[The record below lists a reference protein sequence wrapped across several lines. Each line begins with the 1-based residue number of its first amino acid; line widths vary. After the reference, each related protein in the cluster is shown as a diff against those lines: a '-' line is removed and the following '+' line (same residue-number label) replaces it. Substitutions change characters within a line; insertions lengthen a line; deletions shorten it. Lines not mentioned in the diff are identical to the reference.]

1 MGRTSRRDIPLLQLL
16 PNALTMT
23 AIGAGL
29 SAIRAAVE
37 HDFKTAALLIL
48 LAALLDGVDG
58 RVARMLG
65 SHSKVGA
72 ELDSL
77 ADFVNFGVAAPLM
90 LYFWALQDY
99 RKIGWIAVLIFAVC
113 CVLRLAR
120 FNVDA
125 KSDQPTAASAYFTG
139 VPSPAGAM
147 LLLLPMFMSFAFA
160 NAAVLPDPLLCIYT
174 TVVGL
179 LMISTIPTWSFK
191 TTRIA
196 PGNVRYFL
204 LGVVVLAAAVLT
216 YPWITLVALCMAYIC
231 AVIWGFF
238 LWRKRMRG

>member
-1 MGRTSRRDIPLLQLL
+1 MARAPRRDVALLQLL
-16 PNALTMT
+16 PNALTLT

-29 SAIRAAVE
+29 SAIRSAVE
-37 HDFKTAALLIL
+37 HDFKTAALLL
-48 LAALLDGVDG
+48 LFAALLDGIDG

-125 KSDQPTAASAYFTG
+125 KSGEVSTTFDDFIG

-147 LLLLPMFMSFAFA
+147 LVLLPMFTSFAFA
-160 NAAVLPDPLLCIYT
+160 DAALLPDPVLCVYMAAI
-174 TVVGL
+174 GL
-179 LMISTIPTWSFK
+179 LMISSIRTSSFK
-191 TTRIA
+191 SLRIA
-196 PGNVRYFL
+196 PGNIRYVL
-204 LGVVVLAAAVLT
+204 LGVIVLIAAVLT
-216 YPWITLVALCMAYIC
+216 YPWITLVALCAAYI
-231 AVIWGFF
+231 AGVVWDS
-238 LWRKRMRG
+238 LRRSR

>member
-1 MGRTSRRDIPLLQLL
+1 MARDVPLLQLL
-16 PNALTMT
+16 PNALTIT

-37 HDFKTAALLIL
+37 QDFKTAALLIL
-48 LAALLDGVDG
+48 FAALLDGIDG

-125 KSDQPTAASAYFTG
+125 KSETTGGPKAYFTG

-147 LLLLPMFMSFAFA
+147 LLLLPLFVSFAFVGA
-160 NAAVLPDPLLCIYT
+160 GALPDPLLCAYMTGI
-174 TVVGL
+174 GL
-179 LMISTIPTWSFK
+179 LMISTVPTWSFK

-196 PGNVRYFL
+196 PGNVRYAL
-204 LGVVVLAAAVLT
+204 LAVVIGAAAIFA
-216 YPWITLVALCMAYIC
+216 YPWITLVVLCLCYIC
-231 AVIWGFF
+231 AVG
-238 LWRKRMRG
+238 LGLLRWRRAPRE

>member
-1 MGRTSRRDIPLLQLL
+1 MARAPRRDVALLQLL
-16 PNALTMT
+16 PNALTLT

-29 SAIRAAVE
+29 SAIRSAVE
-37 HDFKTAALLIL
+37 HDFKTAALLL
-48 LAALLDGVDG
+48 LFAALLDGIDG

-125 KSDQPTAASAYFTG
+125 KSGEVPTTFEYFIG

-147 LLLLPMFMSFAFA
+147 LVLLPMFTSFAFA
-160 NAAVLPDPLLCIYT
+160 DAALLPDPVLCVYMAAI
-174 TVVGL
+174 GL
-179 LMISTIPTWSFK
+179 LMISSIRTSSFK
-191 TTRIA
+191 SLRIA
-196 PGNVRYFL
+196 PGNIRYVL
-204 LGVVVLAAAVLT
+204 LGVIVLIAAVLT
-216 YPWITLVALCMAYIC
+216 YPWITLVALCAAYI
-231 AVIWGFF
+231 AGVVWDS
-238 LWRKRMRG
+238 LRRSR

>member
-1 MGRTSRRDIPLLQLL
+1 MARRDVPLLQLL
-16 PNALTMT
+16 PNALTIT

-37 HDFKTAALLIL
+37 HDFKTAVLLIL
-48 LAALLDGVDG
+48 FAALLDGIDG
-58 RVARMLG
+58 RVARLLG
-65 SHSKVGA
+65 SYSKVGA

-99 RKIGWIAVLIFAVC
+99 RKIGWIAVLVFAIC

-125 KSDQPTAASAYFTG
+125 KEAPSGTKADHFVG

-147 LLLLPMFMSFAFA
+147 LVLLPMFTSFAFA
-160 NAAVLPDPLLCIYT
+160 DAALLPDPLLCLYMAGI
-174 TVVGL
+174 GL
-179 LMISTIPTWSFK
+179 LMISGLRTSSFK
-191 TTRIA
+191 SVRIA
-196 PGNVRYFL
+196 RGNVRYAL
-204 LGVVVLAAAVLT
+204 LGVVVLIAALLA
-216 YPWITLVALCMAYIC
+216 YPWITLVALCLAYI
-231 AVIWGFF
+231 VGVVWGA
-238 LWRKRMRG
+238 LRPSH

>member
-1 MGRTSRRDIPLLQLL
+1 MARAPRRDVALLQLL
-16 PNALTMT
+16 PNALTLT

-29 SAIRAAVE
+29 SAIRSAVE
-37 HDFKTAALLIL
+37 HDFKTAALLL
-48 LAALLDGVDG
+48 LFAALLDGIDG

-125 KSDQPTAASAYFTG
+125 KSGEVPTTFEDFIG

-147 LLLLPMFMSFAFA
+147 LVLLPMFTSFAFA
-160 NAAVLPDPLLCIYT
+160 DAALLPDPVLCVYMAAI
-174 TVVGL
+174 GL
-179 LMISTIPTWSFK
+179 LMISSIRTSSFK
-191 TTRIA
+191 SLRIA
-196 PGNVRYFL
+196 PGNIRYVL
-204 LGVVVLAAAVLT
+204 LGVIVLIAAVLT
-216 YPWITLVALCMAYIC
+216 YPWITLVALCAAYI
-231 AVIWGFF
+231 AGVVWDS
-238 LWRKRMRG
+238 LRRSR

>member
-1 MGRTSRRDIPLLQLL
+1 MARAPRRDVALLQLL
-16 PNALTMT
+16 PNALTLT

-37 HDFKTAALLIL
+37 QDFKTAALLIL
-48 LAALLDGVDG
+48 FAALLDGIDG

-77 ADFVNFGVAAPLM
+77 ADFLNFGVAAPLM

-125 KSDQPTAASAYFTG
+125 KSEDPGPKADHFVG

-147 LLLLPMFMSFAFA
+147 LVLLPMFTSFAFA
-160 NAAVLPDPLLCIYT
+160 DAAVLPDPVLCVYMTLI
-174 TVVGL
+174 GL
-179 LMISTIPTWSFK
+179 LMISGIRTASFK
-191 TTRIA
+191 SARIA
-196 PGNVRYFL
+196 PGNVRYVL
-204 LGVVVLAAAVLT
+204 LGVVVLISAVLT
-216 YPWITLVALCMAYIC
+216 YPWITLVALCVAYIM
-231 AVIWGFF
+231 AVVWGAV
-238 LWRKRMRG
+238 RRRT

>member
-1 MGRTSRRDIPLLQLL
+1 MSAAPRRDVALLQLL
-16 PNALTMT
+16 PNALTLT

-37 HDFKTAALLIL
+37 HDFKTAALLL
-48 LAALLDGVDG
+48 LFAALLDGIDG
-58 RVARMLG
+58 RVARLLG

-125 KSDQPTAASAYFTG
+125 KSTDKPKTSDDFIG

-147 LLLLPMFMSFAFA
+147 LVLLPMFTSFAFA
-160 NAAVLPDPLLCIYT
+160 NAALLPDPLLCLYMAAI
-174 TVVGL
+174 GL
-179 LMISTIPTWSFK
+179 LMISGIRTSSFK
-191 TTRIA
+191 SLRIA
-196 PGNVRYFL
+196 KGNIRYAL
-204 LGVVVLAAAVLT
+204 LGAVVLIAAVLT
-216 YPWITLVALCMAYIC
+216 YPWITLVALCAAYIIG
-231 AVIWGFF
+231 VVWGC
-238 LWRKRMRG
+238 LRRPR

>member
-1 MGRTSRRDIPLLQLL
+1 MSDAPRRDVALLQLI
-16 PNALTMT
+16 PNALTIT

-48 LAALLDGVDG
+48 LAAVLDGIDG

-65 SHSKVGA
+65 SPSKVGA
-72 ELDSL
+72 ELDSF
-77 ADFVNFGVAAPLM
+77 ADFLNFGVAAPLM

-99 RKIGWIAVLIFAVC
+99 RKIGWIAVLVFAVC

-125 KSDQPTAASAYFTG
+125 KAQEPGVKADHFVG

-147 LLLLPMFMSFAFA
+147 LVLLPMFASFAFA
-160 NAAVLPDPLLCIYT
+160 DAAVLPDPVLCLYMAGI
-174 TVVGL
+174 GL
-179 LMISTIPTWSFK
+179 LMISGIRTSSFK
-191 TTRIA
+191 STRIA
-196 PGNVRYFL
+196 PGNVRYAL

-216 YPWITLVALCMAYIC
+216 YPWITLVALCVAYII
-231 AVIWGFF
+231 AVVWGA
-238 LWRKRMRG
+238 LRRKV